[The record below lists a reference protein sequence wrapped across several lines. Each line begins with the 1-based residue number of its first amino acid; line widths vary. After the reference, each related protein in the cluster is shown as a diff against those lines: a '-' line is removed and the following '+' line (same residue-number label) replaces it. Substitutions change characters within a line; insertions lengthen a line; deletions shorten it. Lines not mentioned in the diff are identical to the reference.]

1 MRSLWML
8 MILLVGGMTT
18 QGAGTLGDAI
28 RKKPAA
34 TAEEKVLAR
43 VQNGQMLTELLK
55 LELTNVLR
63 LPDCAFGAETHVAP
77 EGCVLVLVQ
86 GRVRNTGMDSVVFQI
101 PDFVS
106 SSGKRYEEEDAVR
119 YTQAKN
125 AMMGLKLNPGQS
137 YSFVCFFAIP
147 VEEVLN
153 SKLRFEKDLFC
164 WDDDDNTLLPLPLDE
179 NTHIQER
186 VSLPQVTDM

>member
-1 MRSLWML
+1 ML
-8 MILLVGGMTT
+8 LLVGSMTT
-18 QGAGTLGDAI
+18 PGAGTLGDAI

-34 TAEEKVLAR
+34 TDEGRVLAR

-55 LELTNVLR
+55 LELVNVLQ

-86 GRVRNTGMDSVVFQI
+86 GRVRNTGMNSVVFQI

-106 SSGKRYEEEDAVR
+106 SGDKHYEEEESVR
-119 YTQAKN
+119 YTHAKS
-125 AMMGLKLNPGQS
+125 AMMGMKLNPDQS
-137 YSFVCFFAIP
+137 YSFVCFYVIP

-153 SKLRFEKDLFC
+153 SKLCFEKDLFC
-164 WDDDDNTLLPLPLDE
+164 MDDDDCTMMPLPLDE
-179 NTHIQER
+179 NTLIRER
-186 VSLPQVTDM
+186 LSLPKVTDM